1 MRYFSGFSLLN
12 EEVLLKDYIDSG
24 EYSVVGFSYGAIKA
38 VEYAIN
44 CNIRVDTITLI
55 SPAFFQSHDE
65 KFKRV
70 QLLHYKKDK
79 DKYIENFLQNVA
91 YPSSID
97 LSEFSKDG
105 KHEELE
111 ELLNYKW
118 DIDMLSKLSSR
129 SNIRVFL
136 GKEDKIIDGDTSA
149 KFWQSFADVYIL
161 NNKGHILR

>member
-44 CNIRVDTITLI
+44 CNMRVDTIILI
-55 SPAFFQSHDE
+55 SPAFFQSYDE

-79 DKYIENFLQNVA
+79 DKY
-91 YPSSID
+91 
-97 LSEFSKDG
+97 
-105 KHEELE
+105 
-111 ELLNYKW
+111 
-118 DIDMLSKLSSR
+118 
-129 SNIRVFL
+129 
-136 GKEDKIIDGDTSA
+136 
-149 KFWQSFADVYIL
+149 
-161 NNKGHILR
+161 